1 MKKILSTVLACTLIS
16 SAAAAANYTVKV
28 GNDTLDLG
36 KNEVYTVNGQI
47 MVPVRAV
54 GEKLGFTVTWDDADQ
69 RVLLDDGEV
78 NTRMGIG
85 DDSYYM
91 ASSVAI
97 GMSAPTPLGA
107 APELKDDTTF
117 VPAKMFDILCGAGT
131 YKADGDVI
139 TFTKDSEPSNQIPNP
154 FTEYKTVDEAVSAL
168 TFSPMLPTAV
178 PSDYKLDC
186 ISTLGS
192 DFLQIVYKNGDKE
205 LMYRTAVGSEDIS
218 GDYNVYKNVKK
229 VNIAGAEVTVREA
242 DGKYSIIW
250 NKGEN
255 AFALYSDG
263 GLTEKDM
270 TDIINNLK

>member
-1 MKKILSTVLACTLIS
+1 MKKILSTVLACTLIF
-16 SAAAAANYTVKV
+16 SAATAANYTVKV
-28 GNDTLDLG
+28 GSDTLDLG
-36 KNEVYTVNGQI
+36 KNEVYTENGQI

-54 GEKLGFTVTWDDADQ
+54 GEKLGFTVTWNDANQ
-69 RVLLDDGEV
+69 EILLDDGEV
-78 NTRMGIG
+78 NTRIGIG

-91 ASSVAI
+91 TSSVAI

-139 TFTKDSEPSNQIPNP
+139 TFTKDSEPSTQIPNP

-178 PSDYKLDC
+178 PSDYKLDY
-186 ISTLGS
+186 ISALGS

-255 AFALYSDG
+255 AFALYSGG